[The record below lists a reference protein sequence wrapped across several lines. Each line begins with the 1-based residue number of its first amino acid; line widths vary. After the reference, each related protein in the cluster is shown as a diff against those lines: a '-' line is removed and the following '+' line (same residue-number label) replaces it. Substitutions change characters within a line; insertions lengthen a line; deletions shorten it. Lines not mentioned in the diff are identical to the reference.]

1 MPFQTF
7 VRSQIFNYSIR
18 YLNCDGPPQCSMYV
32 PEALKARKANWLQ
45 NAFVD
50 SVYAL
55 GGRCHGFGEWNPC
68 PVEQLLPEERVHV
81 EFTSGWFSGTVIS
94 YSAPDSAALIQFDVD
109 DTPLPHSG

>member
-7 VRSQIFNYSIR
+7 MRSQIFNYSMR
-18 YLNCDGPPQCSMYV
+18 YLNCDGPPQSSMYV

-55 GGRCHGFGEWNPC
+55 GGRCHGFWGMEPVPC
-68 PVEQLLPEERVHV
+68 
-81 EFTSGWFSGTVIS
+81 
-94 YSAPDSAALIQFDVD
+94 
-109 DTPLPHSG
+109 